1 MKLLRE
7 SGTDFEQVDYTKEP
21 LSREEL
27 ARLVELLGVEPR
39 ALLRKR
45 DRAYREAG
53 LTGEEGEDELIRLMS
68 RHPTL
73 LQRPIGVAGGRAVL
87 GRPPENLLELAGT
100 AEA

>member
-45 DRAYREAG
+45 DRAYRERG
-53 LTGEEGEDELIRLMS
+53 LGDPETGDDEILDAMASHPNLI
-68 RHPTL
+68 
-73 LQRPIGVAGGRAVL
+73 QRPIVVKGDRAVL
-87 GRPPENLLELAGT
+87 GRPPERVKELL
-100 AEA
+100 